1 MPSGGVFLMRDV
13 NQKSSSTAKQIR
25 FVLLQSDWLSYLLS
39 IGSISAVVLS
49 IFTVAAILAGEPAQ
63 ASISEQS
70 ADIPDQTVEGEQ
82 TSQTIAN
89 SNKHNCSVEFPQDLV
104 NEELFEAAEV
114 DVPNI
119 ADINYNKQQSNAL
132 NFKEVSETSVVLAAS
147 AVDSSVVRQAELECT
162 AAINPIS
169 QEQLLSQEEL
179 ASIQSRLELQ
189 QPTTPVTPNS
199 VESNL
204 PEQSTLP
211 EEVTALNSL
220 DSIEYNPPE
229 QLEILE
235 EPVVAQGATDA
246 SVSTKRQQLQA
257 QSSVEEELDQEAE
270 ESLIPQNSL
279 PENEALSPTL
289 TLQGVFLNQGDSSA
303 RARLTGVYPISPNAL
318 FGATVDLTTGDD
330 FADSRSEGLNLN
342 ELYFTGSLPELPEL
356 RLTVGLMDLTSYF
369 DRNSFAKDGATHFF
383 NPVFQTNPALAAT
396 GIASRPGALLNW
408 NITDNVEA
416 KAAVFSSDRSLG
428 DFDLDAFAG
437 EIGFRAGTAILRGT
451 FASDRDTGQDGIE
464 GFPIAIEPFFAP
476 GTEPGDRENA
486 FGINGEVFI
495 PEISMGLFARYG
507 WHKNLELDENSN
519 TFSLGISFLD
529 LFMED
534 DRLGLGY
541 GQNLSNE
548 DRRRSNDQK
557 LPDVWELFYDFRIS
571 PNLRAGVTF
580 QGRDEFSEKILGV
593 RVKTEF
599 DLIGPRR

>member
-1 MPSGGVFLMRDV
+1 MRDV
-13 NQKSSSTAKQIR
+13 NQKSSSTDQQIR
-25 FVLLQSDWLSYLLS
+25 FTLLQSDWLSYLLS
-39 IGSISAVVLS
+39 IGSTSAVVLS
-49 IFTVAAILAGEPAQ
+49 IFTVAAILDTEPVQ
-63 ASISEQS
+63 ANSSEPS
-70 ADIPDQTVEGEQ
+70 AAVLDKTAEEEQ
-82 TSQTIAN
+82 ISQTIAK
-89 SNKHNCSVEFPQDLV
+89 STEQLCLVDFSQDLI
-104 NEELFEAAEV
+104 NEEFFQGGEV

-119 ADINYNKQQSNAL
+119 VDISYDKQQSNAL
-132 NFKEVSETSVVLAAS
+132 NFKEVSDTSAVLAANT
-147 AVDSSVVRQAELECT
+147 VDSSVVKQTQSECT

-169 QEQLLSQEEL
+169 QEELLSEDEL

-189 QPTTPVTPNS
+189 LPTVAVKSNS
-199 VESNL
+199 AEQNL

-211 EEVTALNSL
+211 EEVTTLNPF

-229 QLEILE
+229 QLEIIE
-235 EPVVAQGATDA
+235 EPAVAQLATD
-246 SVSTKRQQLQA
+246 VPVPTVGQQLQA
-257 QSSVEEELDQEAE
+257 QSSVEEEAE
-270 ESLIPQNSL
+270 EPLIPQNSL
-279 PENEALSPTL
+279 PKNDALSPTL
-289 TLQGVFLNQGDSSA
+289 TLQGVFLNQEDSSA

-330 FADSRSEGLNLN
+330 FADSRSEGLNIN

-396 GIASRPGALLNW
+396 GIGSRPGALLNW
-408 NITDNVEA
+408 NVTDNIEA

-428 DFDLDAFAG
+428 DFNLDAFAG

-451 FASDRDTGQDGIE
+451 FASDRDTGRDGIE
-464 GFPIAIEPFFAP
+464 GFPIALEPFFVS

-486 FGINGEVFI
+486 FGINVEVFI

-548 DRRRSNDQK
+548 ERRRSNDQK
-557 LPDVWELFYDFRIS
+557 IPDVWELFYDFRIS
-571 PNLRAGVTF
+571 SNLRAGVTF